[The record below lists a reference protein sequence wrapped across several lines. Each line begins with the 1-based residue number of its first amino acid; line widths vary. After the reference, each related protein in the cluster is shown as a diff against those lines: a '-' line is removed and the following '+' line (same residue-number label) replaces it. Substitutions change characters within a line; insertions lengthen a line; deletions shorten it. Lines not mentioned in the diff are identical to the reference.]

1 MSTLTDATRRQLLR
15 HGQPVTLRRLAG
27 TGGSQTATDVA
38 CTATVA
44 WIGAAEL
51 APGSGLMQGDRRVT
65 ITDHE
70 IAAASWPG
78 PPRKAD
84 RVVIDGAVTAV
95 VAPVETRRHAGQV
108 DRHVMIVRGA

>member
-1 MSTLTDATRRQLLR
+1 MTGLTAATRRQVLR
-15 HGQPVTLRRLAG
+15 HGQAVTLRRLSG

-38 CTATVA
+38 CTAVVA
-44 WIGAAEL
+44 WLGSADLVA
-51 APGSGLMQGDRRVT
+51 GSGLMQGDRRVT

-70 IAAASWPG
+70 IAAAAWPG
-78 PPRKAD
+78 PPRKND
-84 RVVIDGAVTAV
+84 RVVIAGAVTAI